1 MPQII
6 YFVCFVKVQALIREV
21 RPPKH
26 PIIHTLVKR
35 MDVFFLKTLQFERRD
50 EIHCWRQGR
59 EREREL
65 TKTDLCQG
73 LARLQPLPGRA
84 SDTADPWINLCS
96 ASITRTAQHPT
107 DAMKA
112 LSNNKLPTKR
122 KRHWRAMSPG
132 LRYQTF
138 WPAKYKPSG
147 NHTHTQ
153 ITRQCMS
160 DEIHRE
166 MICYHVHSPDW
177 GLLLYLFCQIIHSY
191 LHTIIFYY

>member
-1 MPQII
+1 MPQILC
-6 YFVCFVKVQALIREV
+6 FVCFVKVQALIREV
-21 RPPKH
+21 RPPKTA
-26 PIIHTLVKR
+26 IIHTLVKR
-35 MDVFFLKTLQFERRD
+35 MDWNFLKTLQFERRD

-59 EREREL
+59 KRERYL

-122 KRHWRAMSPG
+122 KKE
-132 LRYQTF
+132 
-138 WPAKYKPSG
+138 KYIGGPWVQALDTKPFDQQNT
-147 NHTHTQ
+147 NHLEITHTKKPQDSGWVMRYTGKWFVTMFVLQ
-153 ITRQCMS
+153 IE
-160 DEIHRE
+160 DNIK
-166 MICYHVHSPDW
+166 I
-177 GLLLYLFCQIIHSY
+177 
-191 LHTIIFYY
+191 